1 MAVLTLPTDPAPA
14 KMAVAMVSAKNTLT
28 PAFGGA
34 EQELLRKGTRYALT
48 FSMPVMTY
56 VQSMEWDDL
65 MAEGDT
71 VLMRV
76 FQPGLVIPNPGT
88 PRVNGSG
95 HAGSAIPLKGLQPG
109 YPIRKGQFLSHL
121 ATNGQRFLYRA
132 RANATADG
140 AGLVD
145 VPLRTML
152 RRPPNDNDVVEI
164 AQPMIEGFV
173 RDLGEW
179 AVGVDRL
186 VGLQFTVRERE

>member
-1 MAVLTLPTDPAPA
+1 MTVLTLPTSPAPA
-14 KMAVAMVSAKNTLT
+14 NMAIAMVSAKNTLT

-48 FSMPVMTY
+48 FSMPPMSY
-56 VQSMEWDDL
+56 IQSMEWDDL

-88 PRVNGSG
+88 PLVKG
-95 HAGSAIPLKGLQPG
+95 AGQAGTSLMIDGLPDG
-109 YPIRKGQFLSHL
+109 YVIRKGQFLSVVS
-121 ATNGQRFLYRA
+121 AGQRFLYRA
-132 RANATADG
+132 KASATSV
-140 AGLVD
+140 AGTAT

-152 RRPPNDNDVVEI
+152 RRPPNDNDVVEV

>member
-1 MAVLTLPTDPAPA
+1 MAVLTLQTDPAPA
-14 KMAVAMVSAKNTLT
+14 KMAIAMVTAKNTLT
-28 PAFGGA
+28 PAIGGA

-76 FQPGLVIPNPGT
+76 FQPGLVIPNPSTPLVKGAGQAGT
-88 PRVNGSG
+88 SLVIDGLPNG
-95 HAGSAIPLKGLQPG
+95 
-109 YPIRKGQFLSHL
+109 YVIRKGQFLSVVS
-121 ATNGQRFLYRA
+121 AGQRFLYRA
-132 RANATADG
+132 KASATSF
-140 AGLVD
+140 AGTATI
-145 VPLRTML
+145 PLRTML

-179 AVGVDRL
+179 AVGIERL

>member
-14 KMAVAMVSAKNTLT
+14 KMGIAMVTAKNTLT
-28 PAFGGA
+28 PAIGGA

-56 VQSMEWDDL
+56 VQSMDWDDL

-88 PRVNGSG
+88 PLVKGAGQAGTSLVIDGLPNG
-95 HAGSAIPLKGLQPG
+95 
-109 YPIRKGQFLSHL
+109 YVIRKGQFISVVS
-121 ATNGQRFLYRA
+121 AGQRFLYRA
-132 RANATADG
+132 KASATSV
-140 AGLVD
+140 AGTATI
-145 VPLRTML
+145 PLRTML

-186 VGLQFTVRERE
+186 VGLQFTLKERE

>member
-14 KMAVAMVSAKNTLT
+14 KMGIAMVTAKNTLT
-28 PAFGGA
+28 PAIGGA

-56 VQSMEWDDL
+56 VQSMDWDDL

-76 FQPGLVIPNPGT
+76 FQPGLVIPNPGAPLVKGAGQAGT
-88 PRVNGSG
+88 SLVIDGLPNG
-95 HAGSAIPLKGLQPG
+95 
-109 YPIRKGQFLSHL
+109 YVIRKGQFLSVVS
-121 ATNGQRFLYRA
+121 AGQRFLYRA
-132 RANATADG
+132 KASATSV
-140 AGLVD
+140 AGTATI
-145 VPLRTML
+145 PLRTML

-179 AVGVDRL
+179 AVGVERL

>member
-1 MAVLTLPTDPAPA
+1 MAILTLPTDQAPA

-76 FQPGLVIPNPGT
+76 FQPGLVIANPGT
-88 PRVNGSG
+88 PLVKGAGQAGTSLVIDGLPNG
-95 HAGSAIPLKGLQPG
+95 
-109 YPIRKGQFLSHL
+109 YVIRKGQFLSVVS
-121 ATNGQRFLYRA
+121 AGQRFLYRA
-132 RANATADG
+132 KASATSV
-140 AGLVD
+140 AGTAT

-179 AVGVDRL
+179 SVGVDRL

>member
-1 MAVLTLPTDPAPA
+1 MTVLTLPTDPAPA
-14 KMAVAMVSAKNTLT
+14 KMGIGMVSAKNTLT

-48 FSMPVMTY
+48 FFMPVMTY
-56 VQSMEWDDL
+56 VKSMEWDDL

-76 FQPGLVIPNPGT
+76 FQPGLVIPNPGAPLVKGAGQAGT
-88 PRVNGSG
+88 SLTIDGLPNG
-95 HAGSAIPLKGLQPG
+95 
-109 YPIRKGQFLSHL
+109 YVIRKGQFLSVVS
-121 ATNGQRFLYRA
+121 AGQRFLYRA
-132 RANATADG
+132 KANATSV
-140 AGLVD
+140 AGTAT

>member
-1 MAVLTLPTDPAPA
+1 MAVLTLQTDPAPA
-14 KMAVAMVSAKNTLT
+14 KMAIAMVTAKNTLT
-28 PAFGGA
+28 PAIGGA

-88 PRVNGSG
+88 PMVKGAGQAGTSLTIDGLPNG
-95 HAGSAIPLKGLQPG
+95 
-109 YPIRKGQFLSHL
+109 YVIRKGQFLSVVS
-121 ATNGQRFLYRA
+121 AGQRFLYRA
-132 RANATADG
+132 KASATSV
-140 AGLVD
+140 AGTATI
-145 VPLRTML
+145 PLRTML

>member
-14 KMAVAMVSAKNTLT
+14 KMGIALISAANTLV

-34 EQELLRKGTRYALT
+34 EQELLRKGDKYALT

-56 VQSMEWDDL
+56 VQSMDWDDL
-65 MAEGDT
+65 MGKGDT

-76 FQPGLVIPNPGT
+76 FQPGLVIPNPGA
-88 PRVNGSG
+88 PLVKG
-95 HAGSAIPLKGLQPG
+95 AGQAGTSLVIDGLPTG
-109 YPIRKGQFLSHL
+109 YVIRKGQFMSVVS
-121 ATNGQRFLYRA
+121 AGQRFLYRTKTA
-132 RANATADG
+132 ATANG
-140 AGLVD
+140 AGEATVQF
-145 VPLRTML
+145 RTML

-164 AQPMIEGFV
+164 TQPTIEGFV

-179 AVGVDRL
+179 AVGVERL

>member
-14 KMAVAMVSAKNTLT
+14 KMAIAMVSAKNTLT
-28 PAFGGA
+28 PATGGA

-56 VQSMEWDDL
+56 VQSMDWDDL

-88 PRVNGSG
+88 PLVKGAGQAGTSLVIDGLPNG
-95 HAGSAIPLKGLQPG
+95 
-109 YPIRKGQFLSHL
+109 YVIRKGQFLSVVSAGQHFL
-121 ATNGQRFLYRA
+121 HRAKASATSVAGT
-132 RANATADG
+132 AT
-140 AGLVD
+140 

-164 AQPMIEGFV
+164 AQPMIEGFI

-179 AVGVDRL
+179 AVGVERL

>member
-1 MAVLTLPTDPAPA
+1 MAVLTLRTDPAPA
-14 KMAVAMVSAKNTLT
+14 KMAIAMVTAKNTLT
-28 PAFGGA
+28 PAIGGA

-88 PRVNGSG
+88 PMVKGAGQAGTSLTIDGLPNG
-95 HAGSAIPLKGLQPG
+95 
-109 YPIRKGQFLSHL
+109 YVIRKGQFLSVVS
-121 ATNGQRFLYRA
+121 AGQRFLYRA
-132 RANATADG
+132 KASATSV
-140 AGLVD
+140 AGTATI
-145 VPLRTML
+145 PLRTML

>member
-1 MAVLTLPTDPAPA
+1 MAVLTLPTELAPA
-14 KMAVAMVSAKNTLT
+14 KMAIAMVSAKNTLT
-28 PAFGGA
+28 PAIGGA

-48 FSMPVMTY
+48 FSMPVMSY
-56 VQSMEWDDL
+56 VQSMDWDDL

-76 FQPGLVIPNPGT
+76 FQPGLVIPNPGA
-88 PRVNGSG
+88 PLVKG
-95 HAGSAIPLKGLQPG
+95 AGQAGTSLVIDGLPDG
-109 YPIRKGQFLSHL
+109 YVIRKGQFLSVVS
-121 ATNGQRFLYRA
+121 AGQRFLYRA
-132 RANATADG
+132 KDSVTSVAGTATI
-140 AGLVD
+140 
-145 VPLRTML
+145 PLRTML

>member
-14 KMAVAMVSAKNTLT
+14 KMGIAMVTAKNTLT
-28 PAFGGA
+28 PAIGGA

-56 VQSMEWDDL
+56 VQSMDWDDL

-76 FQPGLVIPNPGT
+76 FQPGLVIQNPGT
-88 PRVNGSG
+88 PLVKGAGQAGTSLVIDGLPNG
-95 HAGSAIPLKGLQPG
+95 
-109 YPIRKGQFLSHL
+109 YVIRKGQFLSVL
-121 ATNGQRFLYRA
+121 SAGQRFLYRA
-132 RANATADG
+132 KASATSV
-140 AGLVD
+140 AGTATI
-145 VPLRTML
+145 PLRTML

>member
-14 KMAVAMVSAKNTLT
+14 KMGIAMVTAKNTLT
-28 PAFGGA
+28 PAIGGA

-76 FQPGLVIPNPGT
+76 FQPGLVIPNPGAPLVKGAGQAGT
-88 PRVNGSG
+88 SLVIDGLPNG
-95 HAGSAIPLKGLQPG
+95 
-109 YPIRKGQFLSHL
+109 YVIRKGQFLSVVS
-121 ATNGQRFLYRA
+121 AGQRFLYRA
-132 RANATADG
+132 KASATSV
-140 AGLVD
+140 AGTATI
-145 VPLRTML
+145 PLRTML

>member
-76 FQPGLVIPNPGT
+76 FQPGLVIANPGT
-88 PRVNGSG
+88 PLVKGAGQAGTSLVIDGLPNG
-95 HAGSAIPLKGLQPG
+95 
-109 YPIRKGQFLSHL
+109 YVIRKGQFLSVVS
-121 ATNGQRFLYRA
+121 AGQRFLYRA
-132 RANATADG
+132 KASATSV
-140 AGLVD
+140 AGTAT

-179 AVGVDRL
+179 SVGVDRL

>member
-14 KMAVAMVSAKNTLT
+14 KMAIAMVSAKNTLT
-28 PAFGGA
+28 PAIGGA

-56 VQSMEWDDL
+56 VQSMDWDDL

-88 PRVNGSG
+88 PLVKG
-95 HAGSAIPLKGLQPG
+95 AGQAGTSLVVDGLPND
-109 YPIRKGQFLSHL
+109 YVIRKGQFLSVVS
-121 ATNGQRFLYRA
+121 AGQRFLYRA
-132 RANATADG
+132 KANATSV
-140 AGLVD
+140 AGTAT

>member
-14 KMAVAMVSAKNTLT
+14 NMAVALVSAKNTLT
-28 PAFGGA
+28 PAFGGT

-48 FSMPVMTY
+48 FSMPPMTY

-88 PRVNGSG
+88 PMVKG
-95 HAGSAIPLKGLQPG
+95 AGQAGTSLVIDGLPAG
-109 YPIRKGQFLSHL
+109 YVIRKGQFLSVVS
-121 ATNGQRFLYRA
+121 AGQRFLYRA
-132 RANATADG
+132 KASATANG
-140 AGLVD
+140 SGEATVA
-145 VPLRTML
+145 LRTML

-179 AVGVDRL
+179 AVGVERL